1 MKDIKNYEGLYAI
14 TEDGQVWSYKN
25 KIFLKPF
32 DNGKGYLKV
41 DLCKDGK
48 EQFWYIHR
56 LVAEAY
62 IPNPNN
68 YETVDHIN
76 NNSKDNRVDNL
87 QWMTRGNN
95 ARKAISKPVYC
106 IELEKVFPSQKA
118 AAKELG
124 LDQGNISKVCRGVIH
139 KTGGYHFRYWEG

>member
-25 KIFLKPF
+25 KIFLKSA
-32 DNGKGYLKV
+32 DNGRGYLQV
-41 DLCKDGK
+41 ELYKDGK
-48 EQFWYIHR
+48 PKMYYIHR

-62 IPNPNN
+62 IPNPHN

-87 QWMTRGNN
+87 QWMTRENN
-95 ARKAISKPVYC
+95 TRKGRSKSVYC
-106 IELEKVFPSQKA
+106 VELGRIFSSQKA
-118 AAKELG
+118 AALELG

-139 KTGGYHFRYWEG
+139 KTGGYHFRFVEG